1 MAFPRC
7 FFSAWNFRRAQLML
21 VFSPHLAP
29 LISMKEKNYW
39 LETVTAPSAPSA
51 RGLPDSA
58 DVVVVGAGFCGLSA
72 ARTLAKRGVNVAVL
86 EAETFGWGA
95 SSRNGG
101 MVLTGM
107 KLPVPTLIKRYGREL
122 VRKMY
127 AASLETIDC
136 VEQIVREE
144 NIDCSFSRCGH
155 LEVAC
160 KQAHVDSYEES
171 AALIQR
177 EFNHQLRI
185 IPKSELRSEIGSD
198 IYFGGMVDETSAGLN
213 PARYVAGLA
222 QAAQRS
228 GACLH
233 DQTRVTS
240 IQPETNNAARK
251 FRLQTSKGPV
261 TAREVILAT
270 GAYTTAATPALRKKI
285 IPIGSY
291 IIATEV
297 LPADLARELS
307 PCNRMIYDSKHFLYY
322 YRLTPDNR
330 MLFGGRA
337 AFFPETESTVR
348 QSAEI
353 LRRGMIGVYPQ
364 LRDTKVEFVWGGTLD
379 FTLDVMPHA
388 GKLDGMYFA
397 AGFAGHGVAAATW
410 FGAKLAAQIC
420 GDPIGTPFDAI
431 KFPAAPLGLRSG
443 NTWALPLAGAWYC
456 LLDFFT

>member
-1 MAFPRC
+1 MMA
-7 FFSAWNFRRAQLML
+7 
-21 VFSPHLAP
+21 
-29 LISMKEKNYW
+29 IKEKNYW
-39 LETVTAPSAPSA
+39 LETVTTPTVPSAQE
-51 RGLPDSA
+51 LPDTV
-58 DVVVVGAGFCGLSA
+58 DVAVVGAGFCGLSA
-72 ARTLAKRGVNVAVL
+72 GRALSKRRVSVAVL

-107 KLPVPTLIKRYGREL
+107 KLPAPVLIKRYGKDV

-136 VEQIVREE
+136 VEQIIREE
-144 NIDCSFSRCGH
+144 KIDCSFSRCGH

-160 KQAHVDSYEES
+160 KQAHFDGYEET
-171 AALIQR
+171 AALTKR
-177 EFNHQLRI
+177 EFSHELRI
-185 IPKSELRSEIGSD
+185 IPKSELRAEIGSD
-198 IYFGGMVDETSAGLN
+198 IYFGGMVDEASAGLD

-222 QAAQRS
+222 HAARRA
-228 GACLH
+228 GACLFDH
-233 DQTRVTS
+233 MRVTS
-240 IQPETNNAARK
+240 VEPEMKNGSRK
-251 FRLQTSKGPV
+251 FRVNTSCGSL
-261 TAREVILAT
+261 TAREVILAS
-270 GAYTTAATPALRKKI
+270 GAYTTEATPALRKKI

-297 LPADLARELS
+297 LPGELARELS
-307 PCNRMIYDSKHFLYY
+307 PRNRMIYDSKHFLYY

-330 MLFGGRA
+330 ILFGGRA
-337 AFFPETESTVR
+337 AFFPATENTVR

-353 LRRGMIGVYPQ
+353 LRRGMIRVYPQ

-388 GKLDGMYFA
+388 GRIDGMYFA

-410 FGAKLAAQIC
+410 FGAKLAGLIC
-420 GDPIGTPFDAI
+420 GDPNDIPFDGI

-443 NTWALPLAGAWYC
+443 NTWALPLAGAYYKV
-456 LLDFFT
+456 LDWLT

>member
-1 MAFPRC
+1 
-7 FFSAWNFRRAQLML
+7 ML
-21 VFSPHLAP
+21 ESHCA
-29 LISMKEKNYW
+29 ISFMPFQEKNLW
-39 LETVTAPSAPSA
+39 ATTADWPAVVATPE
-51 RGLPDSA
+51 LPDSVEVA
-58 DVVVVGAGFCGLSA
+58 VVGGGYCGLSA
-72 ARTLAKRGVNVAVL
+72 ARALAKRGVDVAVF

-107 KLPVPTLIKRYGREL
+107 KLPVPTLIKRYGRKP

-127 AASLETIDC
+127 AASLESIDC

-144 NIDCSFSRCGH
+144 NINCDFSRCGH

-160 KQAHVDSYEES
+160 KQTHFDGYEES

-177 EFNHQLRI
+177 EFNHELRI
-185 IPKSELRSEIGSD
+185 IPKKELRGEIGSD

-213 PARYVAGLA
+213 PALYVSGLA
-222 QAAQRS
+222 QAAQRA
-228 GACLH
+228 GAGLYDH
-233 DQTRVTS
+233 TRVEKIDTTS
-240 IQPETNNAARK
+240 VNGTRK
-251 FRLQTSKGPV
+251 FRLQTSKGAI
-261 TAREVILAT
+261 TARDVMLAS
-270 GAYTTAATPALRKKI
+270 GAYTTEASPALRKKI

-307 PCNRMIYDSKHFLYY
+307 PRNRMIYDSKHFLYY

-364 LRDTKVEFVWGGTLD
+364 LRDAKIEFVWGGTLD

-410 FGAKLAAQIC
+410 FGAKLAGIIC
-420 GDPIGTPFDAI
+420 GDANDIPFDGI
-431 KFPAAPLGLRSG
+431 RFPAAPFGLRSG
-443 NTWALPLAGAWYC
+443 NTWALPLAGAWYRI
-456 LLDFFT
+456 LDWLT

>member
-1 MAFPRC
+1 MTI
-7 FFSAWNFRRAQLML
+7 Q
-21 VFSPHLAP
+21 
-29 LISMKEKNYW
+29 EKNFW
-39 LETVTAPSAPSA
+39 ATTVDSPAVVPSSEI
-51 RGLPDSA
+51 PDFV
-58 DVVVVGAGFCGLSA
+58 DVAVIGGGFCGLSA

-107 KLPVPTLIKRYGREL
+107 KLPVPTLIKRYGRET

-127 AASLETIDC
+127 AASLESIDC
-136 VEQIVREE
+136 VAQIVREE
-144 NIDCSFSRCGH
+144 NIDCNFSRCGH

-160 KQAHVDSYEES
+160 KQSHFDGYEES
-171 AALIQR
+171 AALIHR
-177 EFNHQLRI
+177 EFNHELRI
-185 IPKSELRSEIGSD
+185 ILKSELHTEIGSD

-213 PARYVAGLA
+213 PARYVAGLG
-222 QAAQRS
+222 QAAKGA
-228 GACLH
+228 GACLYEH
-233 DQTRVTS
+233 TRVTS
-240 IQPETNNAARK
+240 IKPEANNGARK
-251 FRLQTSKGPV
+251 FRVQTSKGPLV
-261 TAREVILAT
+261 AREVILAT
-270 GAYTTAATPALRKKI
+270 GAYTTEATPALRKKI

-307 PCNRMIYDSKHFLYY
+307 PRNRMIYDSKHFLYY

-330 MLFGGRA
+330 VLFGGRA
-337 AFFPETESTVR
+337 AFFPENESTVR

-353 LRRGMIGVYPQ
+353 LRCGMTGVYPQ
-364 LRDTKVEFVWGGTLD
+364 LRDIKIEFVWGGTLD

-420 GDPIGTPFDAI
+420 GDPIDIPFAGI
-431 KFPAAPLGLRSG
+431 QLPAAPLGLRSG
-443 NTWALPLAGAWYC
+443 NTWALPLAGAWYKV
-456 LLDFFT
+456 LDWLT

>member
-1 MAFPRC
+1 M
-7 FFSAWNFRRAQLML
+7 Q
-21 VFSPHLAP
+21 
-29 LISMKEKNYW
+29 EKNFW
-39 LETVTAPSAPSA
+39 STTVDSPAITAPSE
-51 RGLPDSA
+51 LPDA
-58 DVVVVGAGFCGLSA
+58 VDVAIVGGGFCGLSA
-72 ARTLAKRGVNVAVL
+72 ARTLAKRGVRAVVL
-86 EAETFGWGA
+86 ETETFGWGA

-101 MVLTGM
+101 MALTGM
-107 KLPVPTLIKRYGREL
+107 KLAVPTLIKRYGREA

-144 NIDCSFSRCGH
+144 KIDCNFSRCGH

-160 KQAHVDSYEES
+160 KQKHFDGYEES
-171 AALIQR
+171 AKLIKR
-177 EFNHQLRI
+177 EFNHELRI
-185 IPKSELRSEIGSD
+185 IPKNELRGEIGSD

-222 QAAQRS
+222 QAAQRA

-233 DQTRVTS
+233 DHARVEKVES
-240 IQPETNNAARK
+240 KSVSGARK
-251 FRLQTSKGPV
+251 FLIKTSKGTI
-261 TAREVILAT
+261 TAREVVLAS
-270 GAYTTAATPALRKKI
+270 GAYTTEATPALRKKI

-291 IIATEV
+291 IVATEI

-307 PCNRMIYDSKHFLYY
+307 PRNRMIYDSKHFLYY

-337 AFFPETESTVR
+337 AFFPETENTVR

-353 LRRGMIGVYPQ
+353 LRRGMVTVYPQ
-364 LRDTKVEFVWGGTLD
+364 LRDTKIEYVWGGTLD

-388 GKLDGMYFA
+388 GKIDEMYFA

-410 FGAKLAAQIC
+410 FGAKLAGLIC
-420 GDPIGTPFDAI
+420 GEPNDIPFDGI
-431 KFPAAPLGLRSG
+431 KCPAAPIGLRSG
-443 NTWALPLAGAWYC
+443 NTWALPLAGAWYRI
-456 LLDFFT
+456 LDLFT

>member
-1 MAFPRC
+1 MT
-7 FFSAWNFRRAQLML
+7 
-21 VFSPHLAP
+21 
-29 LISMKEKNYW
+29 IKEKNYW
-39 LETVTAPSAPSA
+39 LETVITPPAQSA
-51 RGLPDSA
+51 RDLPDSI
-58 DVVVVGAGFCGLSA
+58 DVAVVGAGFCGLSA

-101 MVLTGM
+101 MALTGM
-107 KLPVPTLIKRYGREL
+107 KLPVPTLFKRYGREA

-127 AASLETIDC
+127 TASLDSIDC

-144 NIDCSFSRCGH
+144 NIDCNFSRCGH

-160 KQAHVDSYEES
+160 KQAHFDGYEES
-171 AALIQR
+171 AALIKR
-177 EFNHQLRI
+177 EFNHELRI
-185 IPKSELRSEIGSD
+185 IPKSELRGEIGSD

-222 QAAQRS
+222 HAAQRA
-228 GACLH
+228 GACLY
-233 DQTRVTS
+233 DRTRVTS
-240 IQPETNNAARK
+240 VELERNNDARK
-251 FRLQTSKGPV
+251 FRVHTSKGAI
-261 TAREVILAT
+261 TAREVILAS
-270 GAYTTAATPALRKKI
+270 GAYTTDATPALRKKI

-297 LPADLARELS
+297 LPGDLARELS
-307 PCNRMIYDSKHFLYY
+307 PRNRMIYDSKHFLYY

-337 AFFPETESTVR
+337 AFFPETENTVR

-353 LRRGMIGVYPQ
+353 LRRGMTGVYPQ
-364 LRDTKVEFVWGGTLD
+364 LRDAKIEFVWGGTLD

-388 GKLDGMYFA
+388 GKIDGMYFA

-410 FGAKLAAQIC
+410 LGRKLAGLIC
-420 GDPIGTPFDAI
+420 GDPNDIPFDGI
-431 KFPAAPLGLRSG
+431 PFRGAPLGLRSG
-443 NTWALPLAGAWYC
+443 NTWALPLAGAWYKI
-456 LLDFFT
+456 LDFLA

>member
-1 MAFPRC
+1 MPIQEN
-7 FFSAWNFRRAQLML
+7 NFWATT
-21 VFSPHLAP
+21 VDSPAVAASPEL
-29 LISMKEKNYW
+29 LNS
-39 LETVTAPSAPSA
+39 V
-51 RGLPDSA
+51 
-58 DVVVVGAGFCGLSA
+58 DVAVVGAGFCGLSA
-72 ARTLAKRGVNVAVL
+72 ARTLAKRGVKVAVL

-107 KLPVPTLIKRYGREL
+107 KLPVPALIKRYGREA

-127 AASLETIDC
+127 SASLESIDC

-144 NIDCSFSRCGH
+144 NIDCNFSRCGH

-160 KQAHVDSYEES
+160 KQSHFDGYEES
-171 AALIQR
+171 AALIKR
-177 EFNHQLRI
+177 EFDHDRRI
-185 IPKSELRSEIGSD
+185 IPKSELHAEIGSD

-222 QAAQRS
+222 HSAHRA
-228 GACLH
+228 GACLYDH
-233 DQTRVTS
+233 MRVISVEPSTK
-240 IQPETNNAARK
+240 NGARN
-251 FRLQTSKGPV
+251 FRLQTSRGAII
-261 TAREVILAT
+261 AREVLLAT
-270 GAYTTAATPALRKKI
+270 GAYTTEATPALRKKI

-291 IIATEV
+291 IIATEI
-297 LPADLARELS
+297 LAANLASQLS
-307 PCNRMIYDSKHFLYY
+307 PRNRMIYDSKHFLYY

-337 AFFPETESTVR
+337 AFFPETENTVR

-353 LRRGMIGVYPQ
+353 LRRGMLHVYPQ
-364 LRDTKVEFVWGGTLD
+364 LRDAKVEFVWGGTLD

-388 GKLDGMYFA
+388 GKIDGMYFA

-410 FGAKLAAQIC
+410 FGAKLAARIC
-420 GDPIGTPFDAI
+420 GDPCDIPFDGV

-443 NTWALPLAGAWYC
+443 HTWALPLAGAWYR

>member
-1 MAFPRC
+1 
-7 FFSAWNFRRAQLML
+7 
-21 VFSPHLAP
+21 
-29 LISMKEKNYW
+29 MKEKNYW
-39 LETVTAPSAPSA
+39 LDTVTAPPASSAA
-51 RGLPDSA
+51 GLPDGI
-58 DVVVVGAGFCGLSA
+58 DVAVVGAGYCGLSA
-72 ARTLAKRGVNVAVL
+72 ARTLAKRGVKVAVF

-107 KLPVPTLIKRYGREL
+107 KLPAPTLIKRYGRET

-144 NIDCSFSRCGH
+144 NIDCNFSRCGH

-160 KQAHVDSYEES
+160 KQAHFDGYEES
-171 AALIQR
+171 AALVKN
-177 EFNHQLRI
+177 EFNHELRI
-185 IPKSELRSEIGSD
+185 IPESELRGEIGSD

-222 QAAQRS
+222 LAAQRA

-233 DQTRVTS
+233 DHTRVTS
-240 IQPETNNAARK
+240 IKQEIDNGARK
-251 FRLQTSKGPV
+251 FQVQTSKGPI
-261 TAREVILAT
+261 TAGEVILAT

-307 PCNRMIYDSKHFLYY
+307 PRHRMIYDSKHFLYY

-420 GDPIGTPFDAI
+420 GDPAGTPFDGI
-431 KFPAAPLGLRSG
+431 NFPPAPLGLRSG
-443 NTWALPLAGAWYC
+443 NTWALPLAGAWYR